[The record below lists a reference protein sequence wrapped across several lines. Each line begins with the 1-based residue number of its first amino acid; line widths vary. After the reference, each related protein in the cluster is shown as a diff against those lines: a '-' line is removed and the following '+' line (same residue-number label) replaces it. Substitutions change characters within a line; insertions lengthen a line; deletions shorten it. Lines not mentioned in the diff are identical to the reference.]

1 MDDPGGIEPGGIT
14 AERLDQ
20 VVAILARAGISHE
33 TIGALRQALAPI
45 HFTWCQDD
53 DLGDGA
59 TTAPARSAPTFK
71 LYLVDGRDHCM
82 RLTTDP
88 ESATGILV
96 AELDPAAA

>member
-1 MDDPGGIEPGGIT
+1 MDAPHGIA

-20 VVAILARAGISHE
+20 IVAVLTRAGITDE
-33 TIGALRQALAPI
+33 TIGALRQAFAPI
-45 HFTWCQDD
+45 HFTCCHDD

-59 TTAPARSAPTFK
+59 TAAPVRSVPTFR

-82 RLTTDP
+82 RLTVDP

-96 AELDPAAA
+96 AELDPATA